1 MREGGKLGQDGQW
14 LVITESVY
22 IENKGWEHQCG
33 ETLEAVVLTP
43 PILDG
48 PKKITIDKIPY
59 CPICEVAPIVKDGQ
73 IQRGLD

>member
-1 MREGGKLGQDGQW
+1 LREGGKLGRGGQW

-33 ETLEAVVLTP
+33 EALKAVMLTP

-48 PKKITIDKIPY
+48 PEKITIDKIPY
-59 CPICEVAPIVKDGQ
+59 CPVCEMVPIVKDGQ
-73 IQRGLD
+73 IQRGLN